1 MSLWKQATEAAF
13 HAQQMA
19 RGVSA
24 TWRVS
29 DALTITDLTIV
40 PAETLRQDIGEDGVV
55 MTSRTQDW
63 LVLASDLDGN
73 EPKRSHRITVG
84 SDEYE
89 LVEFENE
96 KPFRFHNAPA
106 NSIYRVHTVLTA
118 GSDG

>member
-1 MSLWKQATEAAF
+1 MSIFRQATESAF
-13 HAQQMA
+13 YAQQQA

-29 DALTITDLTIV
+29 AATTMTLTLV
-40 PAETLRQDIGEDGVV
+40 PAETLRQDVGEDGVV
-55 MTSRTQDW
+55 MTSRVQDW

-89 LVEFENE
+89 LAEFESE
-96 KPFRFHNAPA
+96 KAFRFHNPPA
-106 NSIYRVHTVLTA
+106 NTIYRVHSVLTS